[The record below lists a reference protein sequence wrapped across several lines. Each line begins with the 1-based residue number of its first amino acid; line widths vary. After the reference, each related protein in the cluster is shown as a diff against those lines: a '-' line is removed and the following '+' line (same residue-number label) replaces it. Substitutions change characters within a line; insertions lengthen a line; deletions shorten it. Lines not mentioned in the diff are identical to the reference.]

1 MPTAIQSKAEKEEAM
16 DKEKRNGGEKMGEH
30 VRTEFGIE
38 FSGDMNAAKIYE
50 ILEKENKKRES
61 DK

>member
-1 MPTAIQSKAEKEEAM
+1 M
-16 DKEKRNGGEKMGEH
+16 DKDMRPQEEKQMGDH

-38 FSGDMNAAKIYE
+38 FSGDMNATKIYE
-50 ILEKENKKRES
+50 ILAKENKKRE

>member
-1 MPTAIQSKAEKEEAM
+1 M
-16 DKEKRNGGEKMGEH
+16 DKEKLNSEENLGKH

-38 FSGDMNAAKIYE
+38 FSGDMNATKIYE
-50 ILEKENKKRES
+50 ILAKENKKRDS